1 MIYIKGFPYPV
12 GKSTN
17 TSLQLRNSAS
27 AFSCR
32 GLRFWTP
39 NFEHYTRSGFNSCGV
54 SSRFSSAIF
63 SEREKFGNKIIQII
77 CVRRIN

>member
-39 NFEHYTRSGFNSCGV
+39 NVEHYTRSGLTLVVLAHDFLLPSSVNVRSLAIKLFKLFV
-54 SSRFSSAIF
+54 SG
-63 SEREKFGNKIIQII
+63 E
-77 CVRRIN
+77 